1 MPSNVWTSAKH
12 GLDKARNS
20 SSPTPLAPRHSFPR
34 GYRKAKPFYPSLNAY
49 DIHRIDTLQLEVF
62 CGNLLGN
69 QLKIFWSIFV
79 RLVWLK
85 VQICEWGEKSQGKMT
100 HGSIFR
106 GFEEADRV
114 FSDSFGLPLLDTSRL
129 AFSFSSTSS
138 FVFPGHGKVVS

>member
-1 MPSNVWTSAKH
+1 
-12 GLDKARNS
+12 
-20 SSPTPLAPRHSFPR
+20 
-34 GYRKAKPFYPSLNAY
+34 
-49 DIHRIDTLQLEVF
+49 
-62 CGNLLGN
+62 
-69 QLKIFWSIFV
+69 
-79 RLVWLK
+79 
-85 VQICEWGEKSQGKMT
+85 MT